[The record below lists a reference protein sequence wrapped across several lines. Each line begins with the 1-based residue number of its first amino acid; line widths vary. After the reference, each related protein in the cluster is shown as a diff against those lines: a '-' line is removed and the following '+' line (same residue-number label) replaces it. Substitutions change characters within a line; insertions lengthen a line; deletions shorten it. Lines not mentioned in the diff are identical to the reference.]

1 MAKSKYPNR
10 IAITLPAAMVQK
22 IFYYAVLKDVSM
34 NKLMNM
40 AAMEWL
46 DKADKEEKREAR
58 RLKREESKVKKYHVS
73 DTIVTQK

>member
-10 IAITLPAAMVQK
+10 ISISLPLAMVQK
-22 IFYYAVLKDVSM
+22 IFYYAVLNDVSM

-46 DKADKEEKREAR
+46 DKADKEEKREER
-58 RLKREESKVKKYHVS
+58 RFKREESDAKV
-73 DTIVTQK
+73 TRF

>member
-10 IAITLPAAMVQK
+10 IAITLPAAVVQK
-22 IFYYAVLKDVSM
+22 IFYYAVLNDVSM

-46 DKADKEEKREAR
+46 DKADKEEKREER
-58 RLKREESKVKKYHVS
+58 RIKREESNVKK
-73 DTIVTQK
+73 